1 MKIWY
6 FFLILLCLVCMTIS
20 CRKMEDGCSDAY
32 CGSWA
37 SLVDTGYYSC
47 GTIVENYI
55 YTIWS
60 KKEANLM
67 TGEADA
73 FNSGEPK
80 KIKVCGWWFR
90 PNDII
95 FLCDDNL
102 STLNPSS
109 DISFPTESRKGW
121 LKCDFS
127 SSMDLIPNFN
137 SETIHKKCFVSGE
150 IRLDYPPEKKRCQH
164 ITPTLVI
171 TDLFY
176 EE

>member
-1 MKIWY
+1 MV
-6 FFLILLCLVCMTIS
+6 FFLISLCLVCMTIS

-102 STLNPSS
+102 STLTPSS
-109 DISFPTESRKGW
+109 DISFPTESRTTWRCVFRSTTGK
-121 LKCDFS
+121 FS
-127 SSMDLIPNFN
+127 CASGTTAAASISRKKPPTGKRTPN
-137 SETIHKKCFVSGE
+137 
-150 IRLDYPPEKKRCQH
+150 IRK
-164 ITPTLVI
+164 
-171 TDLFY
+171 
-176 EE
+176 

>member
-1 MKIWY
+1 
-6 FFLILLCLVCMTIS
+6 
-20 CRKMEDGCSDAY
+20 
-32 CGSWA
+32 
-37 SLVDTGYYSC
+37 
-47 GTIVENYI
+47 
-55 YTIWS
+55 
-60 KKEANLM
+60 M

-150 IRLDYPPEKKRCQH
+150 IRLDYPPEKKDANILLLHLLLQICFMRNECKVGG
-164 ITPTLVI
+164 IK
-171 TDLFY
+171 
-176 EE
+176 